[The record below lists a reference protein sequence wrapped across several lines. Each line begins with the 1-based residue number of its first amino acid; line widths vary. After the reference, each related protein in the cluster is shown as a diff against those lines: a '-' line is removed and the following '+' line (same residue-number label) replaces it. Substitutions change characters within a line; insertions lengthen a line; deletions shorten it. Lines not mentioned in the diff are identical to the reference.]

1 MYAGITIKPLQL
13 IITDCNLFEEPMGDR
28 IMNNNLKSERV
39 ILREMEET
47 DWRDVHKYASQEKVC
62 QYQPWGPNSEQE
74 TENFVNLIL
83 IDAKKDPRSRFVFAV
98 IEKESGEL
106 IGAGE
111 INIRDSS
118 NRVGEIGYI
127 MNPQYWGKG
136 FATEVAKLLIAYGF
150 NDLNLHRIYAT
161 CDPRN
166 IGSSKVLEKVGMIKE
181 GRMRQD
187 LLLKDGWRDSL
198 LYSIL
203 EHEWL
208 RK

>member
-1 MYAGITIKPLQL
+1 MINY
-13 IITDCNLFEEPMGDR
+13 
-28 IMNNNLKSERV
+28 LKSERV
-39 ILREMEET
+39 ILREMEEI
-47 DWRDVHKYASQEKVC
+47 DWIDVHKYASQENVC

-74 TENFVNLIL
+74 SKDFVKQVL
-83 IDAKKDPRSRFVFAV
+83 IDAKKEPRSRFVFAV
-98 IEKESGEL
+98 IVMECGEM

-111 INIRDSS
+111 MNIRDFS
-118 NRVGEIGYI
+118 NNVGEIAYI
-127 MNPQYWGKG
+127 VNPQYWRKG
-136 FATEVAKLLIAYGF
+136 FATEVANLLIEYGF
-150 NDLNLHRIYAT
+150 NNFNLHRIYAT

-181 GRMRQD
+181 GRMRED

-203 EHEWL
+203 EHEWV

>member
-1 MYAGITIKPLQL
+1 MINHL
-13 IITDCNLFEEPMGDR
+13 N
-28 IMNNNLKSERV
+28 SER
-39 ILREMEET
+39 IFLREMEET
-47 DWRDVHKYASQEKVC
+47 DWRDVHKYASQEEVC
-62 QYQPWGPNSEQE
+62 QYQPWGPNTEQE
-74 TENFVNLIL
+74 SEEFVKQVL
-83 IDAKKDPRSRFVFAV
+83 IDAKKNPRSRFVFAAV
-98 IEKESGEL
+98 LNESGDM

-111 INIRDSS
+111 FNIRDES

-127 MNPQYWGKG
+127 VNPQYWKKG
-136 FATEVAKLLIAYGF
+136 FATDVANLLIEYGF

-181 GRMRQD
+181 GRMRED

-203 EHEWL
+203 EHEWV